1 MSLVHDML
9 TSVEEKEQVIAAP
22 WNSGPKTR
30 AGLFVLDLPNEIL
43 NDFYDLKEHIR
54 IANMRD
60 NIRTLSIANS
70 SQGEGS
76 STIATYL
83 AFLMAGGVVT
93 KLEKSDSGRAAKCL
107 VDEDAK
113 DLHHIPESD
122 KIFTN
127 SFHSLNRQ
135 PATTQDV
142 FKNWKNDVDSRFMN
156 MDNSECI
163 LLVDANMHNPSIHR
177 FFGLDVE
184 NGLGEIIER
193 NVDWTEMTKP
203 VRDSNLKLI
212 TAGVSDRNP
221 VELLGSDHFKA
232 LVDEWKTQFRYVIFD
247 SPAVLN
253 YVDSLSLAAVVDG
266 VVLVVRAGQTRW
278 DTAQSAKQKLTTAHA
293 NLLGVTLNRRKM
305 DIPDGLYKRLI

>member
-9 TSVEEKEQVIAAP
+9 TSVEEKEQVILAP
-22 WNSGPKTR
+22 WSEKPKTG

-60 NIRTLSIANS
+60 NIRALSIANS
-70 SQGEGS
+70 SHGEGS

-83 AFLMAGGVVT
+83 AFLMAGGLVT
-93 KLEKSDSGRAAKCL
+93 KLEKKTPNEPSKSA
-107 VDEDAK
+107 VDKDAK
-113 DLHHIPESD
+113 SLNTIPDSD
-122 KIFTN
+122 KIFTS
-127 SFHSLNRQ
+127 SFQTLNAK
-135 PATTQDV
+135 PATSRDV
-142 FKNWKNDVDSRFMN
+142 FKNWQNDVDSRYMN

-163 LLVDANMHNPSIHR
+163 LLVDANLHNPSIHR
-177 FFGLDVE
+177 FFGIDVE
-184 NGLGEIIER
+184 RGLGEIIES
-193 NVDWTEMTKP
+193 NADWTEMTKP

-221 VELLGSDHFKA
+221 IDLLGSDRFKE
-232 LVDEWKTQFRYVIFD
+232 LVDEWKKQFRYVIFD

-253 YVDSLSLAAVVDG
+253 YVESLSLAAVVDG

-278 DTAQSAKQKLTTAHA
+278 DIAQNAKQKLTTAHA

>member
-9 TSVEEKEQVIAAP
+9 TSVEEKEHVVAAP
-22 WNSGPKTR
+22 WSTAKTQ

-60 NIRTLSIANS
+60 NIRSLSIANS

-93 KLEKSDSGRAAKCL
+93 KLEKKDSDQPTKGI

-113 DLHHIPESD
+113 DLHDIPESD

-127 SFHSLNRQ
+127 SFHSLNIQ

-142 FKNWKNDVDSRFMN
+142 FKDWKKDVDSRFMN

-184 NGLGEIIER
+184 NGLGEIIEQ
-193 NVDWTEMTKP
+193 NADWTEMTKP

-221 VELLGSDHFKA
+221 VDLLGSDRFKS
-232 LVDEWKTQFRYVIFD
+232 LVDEWKNRFRYVIFD

-278 DTAQSAKQKLTTAHA
+278 DAAQSAKQKLTTAHA

>member
-9 TSVEEKEQVIAAP
+9 TTVEEKDHAIPAP
-22 WNSGPKTR
+22 WAEKPKTR

-60 NIRTLSIANS
+60 DICSLSIANTM
-70 SQGEGS
+70 QGEGS

-93 KLEKSDSGRAAKCL
+93 KLYKKTPAGS

-113 DLHHIPESD
+113 NLHAIPESD
-122 KIFTN
+122 KMFTS
-127 SFHSLNRQ
+127 SFKALNTGM
-135 PATTQDV
+135 ATSKDV
-142 FKNWKNDVDSRFMN
+142 FRNWQNDVDSRYMK
-156 MDNSECI
+156 MDNSDCI
-163 LLVDANMHNPSIHR
+163 LLVDANMHRPSIHR
-177 FFGLDVE
+177 FFGIDVE
-184 NGLGEIIER
+184 NGLAEIIER
-193 NVDWTEMTKP
+193 NADWNEMTKP

-221 VELLGSDHFKA
+221 VDLLGSDRFKE
-232 LVDEWKTQFRYVIFD
+232 LVDEWKSQFRYVIFD

-253 YVDSLSLAAVVDG
+253 YVEALSLAAVVDG

-278 DTAQSAKQKLTTAHA
+278 DIAQSAKQKLTTAHA
-293 NLLGVTLNRRKM
+293 NLLGVTLNRRKL
-305 DIPDGLYKRLI
+305 DIPNGLYKRLV

>member
-9 TSVEEKEQVIAAP
+9 ASVEEKEHVIPAP
-22 WNSGPKTR
+22 WNVRQKTS

-60 NIRTLSIANS
+60 NIRALSIANS
-70 SQGEGS
+70 SHGEGS

-93 KLEKSDSGRAAKCL
+93 KLEKRNPGDAGPA

-113 DLHHIPESD
+113 DLHNIPESD
-122 KIFTN
+122 KIFTS
-127 SFHSLNRQ
+127 SFRDLNAQ
-135 PATTQDV
+135 PATSQDV
-142 FKNWKNDVDSRFMN
+142 FKNWQNDVDSRFMN

-163 LLVDANMHNPSIHR
+163 LLVDGNLHKPSIHR
-177 FFGLDVE
+177 FFGIDVE
-184 NGLGEIIER
+184 NGLGEIIEG
-193 NVDWTEMTKP
+193 NADWTEMLKP

-221 VELLGSDHFKA
+221 IDLLGSDRFKD
-232 LVDEWKTQFRYVIFD
+232 LVDEWKKQFRYVIFD

-253 YVDSLSLAAVVDG
+253 YVEALSLAAVVDG

-278 DTAQSAKQKLTTAHA
+278 DVAQNAKQKLTSAHA